1 MKLLRGVSWFSAVM
15 LALALSLAISAPAAP
30 GGKAAPAPAPAAAAP
45 APAPAPAAA
54 VPAPPQR
61 HPEIH
66 DAIAALRNAR
76 SHLEHARHDFGGHKA
91 DAIGAIDNAIHQLEI
106 CLKYD

>member
-1 MKLLRGVSWFSAVM
+1 MKHLRTVWFACAAFV
-15 LALALSLAISAPAAP
+15 LALAFSVSGVAAP
-30 GGKAAPAPAPAAAAP
+30 GGKAAPP
-45 APAPAPAAA
+45 PAPAAA

-66 DAIAALRNAR
+66 DAIAALRRAKE
-76 SHLEHARHDFGGHKA
+76 HLQHARHDFGGHRDA
-91 DAIGAIDNAIHQLEI
+91 AIGAIDNAIGQLEI